1 MKIYNTFTRQKEDF
15 KTIDENKVRMYVC
28 GPTVYDYMHIGNAR
42 PLVIFD
48 TMRRY
53 LKYLGND
60 VKYVVN
66 FTDVDDKIIN
76 KAIKDNISTK
86 EVTDKYIKAYM
97 EDAKDLN
104 LDEEHTIHPKATET
118 MEDIIETA
126 LGFEIVD
133 EKDSVT
139 DMQKL
144 ARDKWQK
151 KLAEAKIND

>member
-1 MKIYNTFTRQKEDF
+1 MKIYNTFTRQKEEF

-53 LKYLGND
+53 LRYLGND

-76 KAIKDNISTK
+76 KAIKENISTK
-86 EVTDKYIKAYM
+86 EVTDKYI
-97 EDAKDLN
+97 
-104 LDEEHTIHPKATET
+104 
-118 MEDIIETA
+118 
-126 LGFEIVD
+126 
-133 EKDSVT
+133 
-139 DMQKL
+139 
-144 ARDKWQK
+144 
-151 KLAEAKIND
+151 

>member
-1 MKIYNTFTRQKEDF
+1 MKIYNTFTRQKEEF

-53 LKYLGND
+53 LRYLGNE

-76 KAIKDNISTK
+76 KAIKDKISTK
-86 EVTDKYIKAYM
+86 EVTDKY
-97 EDAKDLN
+97 LS
-104 LDEEHTIHPKATET
+104 LIH
-118 MEDIIETA
+118 I
-126 LGFEIVD
+126 
-133 EKDSVT
+133 
-139 DMQKL
+139 
-144 ARDKWQK
+144 
-151 KLAEAKIND
+151 